1 MSDPGQSPIRG
12 QVIEEET
19 AISLDELC
27 EACSVKS
34 EEVISLVE
42 EGVIEPSGEQP
53 VQWRFEAVSIRR
65 VRRAHRLRRDLGV
78 NLAGVALALE
88 LLDELEALRARLQRY
103 ESLG

>member
-1 MSDPGQSPIRG
+1 MSDPDQPPIRG

-27 EACSVKS
+27 RACAVKS
-34 EEVISLVE
+34 DEVLRLVE
-42 EGVIEPSGEQP
+42 EGVIEPSGNKP
-53 VQWRFEAVSIRR
+53 MQWRFEAVSIRR

-88 LLDELEALRARLQRY
+88 LLEELEGLRARLRRY
-103 ESLG
+103 EGSN